1 MNTHLHLQT
10 PITLFPYDHS
20 LCLSLRNNVVQ
31 VGTYNVT
38 VMVEGEASLP
48 SPTAILRLNCPKDYF
63 GVDGEPCTPCPVRRC
78 TVKGRAAVMRTYS
91 ARMTASVPV
100 VSLRGSER
108 CALSP
113 SHNLESLWS
122 VEPEHR

>member
-1 MNTHLHLQT
+1 
-10 PITLFPYDHS
+10 
-20 LCLSLRNNVVQ
+20 VAQ

-78 TVKGRAAVMRTYS
+78 TVKGRGGCHAYILSTHDSIRACCQLEGLR
-91 ARMTASVPV
+91 ALCPQPVPQLGV
-100 VSLRGSER
+100 
-108 CALSP
+108 P
-113 SHNLESLWS
+113 LECGT
-122 VEPEHR
+122 